1 MYLRS
6 TGRGLSC
13 FLRPLFEVLVPD
25 VGKHVEQF
33 CGLEIAELHPT
44 SPGTVGRKKGRASCL
59 LTVFNALLKFFPA
72 KKVVTHCIWVFCEID
87 QKSSVLN

>member
-25 VGKHVEQF
+25 VGKHVEHIG
-33 CGLEIAELHPT
+33 GLEFAKLHPT
-44 SPGTVGRKKGRASCL
+44 SPGTFGRKKGSATRL
-59 LTVFNALLKFFPA
+59 LTGFDILFKLLPA
-72 KKVVTHCIWVFCEID
+72 RKKVFTHCD
-87 QKSSVLN
+87 